1 MRNGIACAAC
11 VAIAIGVA
19 IWMDRHKRR
28 DTGARTRGGWVPAD
42 GPLGKVLE

>member
-19 IWMDRHKRR
+19 IWIQRHKRR
-28 DTGARTRGGWVPAD
+28 ETGEGTCGAWLPAG

>member
-1 MRNGIACAAC
+1 MRNGLAYAAC

-19 IWMDRHKRR
+19 VWMERHKRR
-28 DTGARTRGGWVPAD
+28 DTGAGTRGAWLPAD